1 MTEINKEKFQ
11 KILDNLN
18 KMQEIFSVVN
28 TNKTGLFSEVLSIK
42 NAVNAVEDAG
52 INIYLA
58 LLKKEN
64 PRNIE
69 LSIQKRSDVINILK
83 ENKLED
89 KIVYNNE
96 NGTIS
101 FNLNFEEA
109 TKVRSTILRRCNLE
123 KGDLSVNYLI
133 ENNGLMN
140 KLKINNVEGNA
151 SEFQK
156 NIIEVEKSYL
166 LDRNFIIKKVP
177 ENKPVSTLVCLDC
190 AALFMETI
198 EELKEILNK
207 QNMSALVKL
216 EQSKKALEQSLKGL
230 FESLIVINNEKNISI
245 EVENRIDIKR
255 EIEKFENVI
264 NLNSIDEIPKQK
276 EKNDIYLVNQGESLQ
291 IISSKD
297 QATRIRSH
305 LQNNCH
311 LSNGEINSSYLLENE
326 DAIYKIKLKSDIK
339 NGADFE
345 SNILNVQKI
354 IVESYNK
361 IVSGDLGNLDI
372 KLTVLPKASESV
384 GVERKKGIRM
394 V

>member
-101 FNLNFEEA
+101 FNLNMEEA

-123 KGDLSVNYLI
+123 KGDLIANYLI
-133 ENNGLMN
+133 ENNGKIN
-140 KLKINNVEGNA
+140 KLKINNVEGSA
-151 SEFQK
+151 AEFQK

-166 LDRNFIIKKVP
+166 LDRNFIKQIP
-177 ENKPVSTLVCLDC
+177 EDKSISTLDCLDC

-255 EIEKFENVI
+255 EIEKFDHVLILNTAEEFPQQKERSHIYVI
-264 NLNSIDEIPKQK
+264 NK
-276 EKNDIYLVNQGESLQ
+276 GESLQ
-291 IISSKD
+291 IISSKE

-311 LSNGEINSSYLLENE
+311 LSNNEINSSYLFENE
-326 DAIYKIKLKSDIK
+326 ESVYKIKLKTDVK
-339 NGADFE
+339 NGSDFE